1 MIPDTKCTSTTLNQL
16 LSIPSNRVCADCHSI
31 LVDAS
36 QVFVSFP
43 QHDTDDDNSIL
54 YDEEEEGRTVP
65 DPADEAADRV
75 AFMGVLICSLCADA
89 HDLLLYQH
97 VPRPPPALL
106 PYIHNQRAAQTLE
119 AYYNPSILPRPS
131 SDCSKAERWLFVRAK
146 YEALAFCLPP
156 TQHHVMAKQAWTN
169 ILQRH
174 HWDQQF
180 PQLCHLE
187 SSFSRSTH
195 LYTTT
200 HAQNTDLQRNRLVRY
215 FCVLTPSETLD
226 TLLMTMNLK
235 QNHHHTQS
243 PHPEQIFLA
252 PQVADCF
259 PEPEDDFP
267 SHLGLLVFPQ
277 GCHARTRRSPPS
289 FFTFCVTTGTG
300 ERLYGAVLQV
310 YDDVHDAQHLY
321 NIWESAS
328 LHPPRKDHPPN
339 KSNQPPQE
347 LFFPKCLVL
356 LSYHP
361 YWDLFRKFLCLIYRV
376 ALTPA
381 PLPLERYIAHFVAQV
396 PIPPPNVQIQLSYT
410 AAAPPW
416 TILQSGRW
424 PLREFSFQPL
434 FSCLRIS
441 HILIVWG
448 CLLREQK
455 VVLCT
460 QQESSS
466 LLTPVAEAL
475 ICLLYP
481 FQWQGVYLPVMPKHM
496 AELLE
501 APVPFLLGLQGPLPT
516 NRPQDD
522 DIVWVGLDTDQVI
535 LGGGCGGLPAL
546 PERDANKLKHR
557 LLNCA
562 AGLYMP
568 FSPVDDSMSVNSGS
582 KLRSSYSN
590 AMGFRY
596 AQCLPVELI
605 SNRSQTREEILS
617 SINRAY
623 RDAELYQPVRLIE
636 QGAMSIS
643 TSSPRATV
651 SPSVKSSLSSSRFP
665 RKRRA
670 RSKTGSFGN
679 SSPRNVDDSNLFSLQ
694 DPDGFCSSDIRSS
707 FFKFF
712 VSVFRD
718 YRQFIRPDE
727 ETFQYNAFVASL
739 SINAKQQNYVKSVLN
754 TQLFSSFLQECH
766 QEPPSPHVQFLDD
779 AIQAKSVYM
788 KRVLQRQMS
797 NHSSSYLPNE
807 LEHALHETYTPP
819 PPSHIGLPE
828 DQSNWQ
834 YASFPTLDLSL
845 IGPLRAPRQF
855 DYSANTRSAAISGDG
870 LIAGL
875 HPWQNYSQR
884 LFQQAAQ
891 KQPFSVM
898 ARLEQALG
906 TMMAPFG
913 PSPTA
918 RSLRGLQRGHASSN
932 LSFQRKTESQEMIW
946 NTRRKQS
953 ILIGIFMAL
962 QRHGRLYISKKQNH
976 QLTELRA
983 LSLEAT
989 APMAMNPDVGAHVL
1003 QHFFRGVLLKKQF
1016 RTTRWLASLI
1026 TARIRGRK
1034 VRIAY
1039 NWLKKAIARIQAHV
1053 RGLLLR
1059 KQLFRTVLPRRIH
1072 VYRKCVFE
1080 LWKHDHTPLTH
1091 RTLVWSCSSG
1101 RLLLQHAFLE
1111 EELRRLWNN
1120 LHRSTDLF
1128 VSKKVRPNDRFDD
1141 ELLNLQL
1148 GLKMELYWMA
1158 RQVCVSSDYMDIPKN
1173 TRSSREATERL
1184 QIYERLVLKD
1194 DDEMLKTFCRDL
1206 GCPTKMRYKKT
1217 WLAQN
1222 VWQSFTMATSSAQL
1236 MKGLFPELNG
1246 SADIYLIPPS
1256 RKSLKRIPADP
1267 SVSLPPNLPNWSRR
1281 VQQNVV
1287 EVARLGLLQHYW
1299 TPRGRCLKKLAD
1311 RWIDVVMEHQ
1321 HISSAIEAR
1330 VFLMKRELKPNSRF

>member
-1 MIPDTKCTSTTLNQL
+1 MIPDTNSTSTTLNQL

-43 QHDTDDDNSIL
+43 QQDTDDDNSIL
-54 YDEEEEGRTVP
+54 VEEGSEVP

-75 AFMGVLICSLCADA
+75 AFTGVLICSLCADA

-97 VPRPPPALL
+97 VPRPPPAIL

-156 TQHHVMAKQAWTN
+156 TQHHVMAKQAWKN

-174 HWDQQF
+174 HWNQQF
-180 PQLCHLE
+180 PQLSHLE

-195 LYTTT
+195 QYTTT
-200 HAQNTDLQRNRLVRY
+200 HTHNNDLQKNRLVRY

-226 TLLMTMNLK
+226 TVLMTMDLK
-235 QNHHHTQS
+235 QNHHAQP

-277 GCHARTRRSPPS
+277 GCHARTRRLSPS

-321 NIWESAS
+321 DIWERSS
-328 LHPPRKDHPPN
+328 LHPPRKHRPPT
-339 KSNQPPQE
+339 KSNQPTQE

-361 YWDLFRKFLCLIYRV
+361 YWDLFRKFLRLIYRV

-410 AAAPPW
+410 STTAPW
-416 TILQSGRW
+416 TISQSARW
-424 PLREFSFQPL
+424 PLRDFSFQPL

-460 QQESSS
+460 QQESNS

-475 ICLLYP
+475 LSLLYP

-496 AELLE
+496 VELLE
-501 APVPFLLGLQGPLPT
+501 APVPFLLGLQGTLPT

-522 DIVWVGLDTDQVI
+522 DIVWVGLDTDQVV

-546 PERDANKLKHR
+546 PERDANKLKGR

-568 FSPVDDSMSVNSGS
+568 FSSVDDSGSVSSGS
-582 KLRSSYSN
+582 KFRSSYGN

-596 AQCLPVELI
+596 AQCLPAELI
-605 SNRSQTREEILS
+605 SNRSLTREEILS

-623 RDAELYQPVRLIE
+623 RDAELYQPVRLVE

-643 TSSPRATV
+643 SSSPRATAP
-651 SPSVKSSLSSSRFP
+651 PSVKSSLSSSRFP

-670 RSKTGSFGN
+670 RSKMGSSGN
-679 SSPRNVDDSNLFSLQ
+679 SSPRNVDNSDLFSLQ
-694 DPDGFCSSDIRSS
+694 DPDVFCSSDIRSS

-718 YRQFIRPDE
+718 YRQFIRPGE
-727 ETFQYNAFVASL
+727 ESFQYNAFVASL

-766 QEPPSPHVQFLDD
+766 QEPPSPSVQFFDD
-779 AIQAKSVYM
+779 SIRAKSVYM

-797 NHSSSYLPNE
+797 NNSSSYLPDE
-807 LEHALHETYTPP
+807 LEQVLLETYTPP

-828 DQSNWQ
+828 DQSTWQ
-834 YASFPTLDLSL
+834 YASFPSLDLSL
-845 IGPLRAPRQF
+845 IGPLRATRHF
-855 DYSANTRSAAISGDG
+855 DYSASTRSAAISGDG
-870 LIAGL
+870 STGL

-891 KQPFSVM
+891 KQPFSVIS
-898 ARLEQALG
+898 RLEQALG

-918 RSLRGLQRGHASSN
+918 RSLRGLQRSQASSN
-932 LSFQRKTESQEMIW
+932 LSFQRNTESQEMIW

-953 ILIGIFMAL
+953 ILIGIFMEL
-962 QRHGRLYISKKQNH
+962 QRHGRLYISKKQNR
-976 QLTELRA
+976 LTDLRT
-983 LSLEAT
+983 LPLEAM
-989 APMAMNPDVGAHVL
+989 APMAMNHDIGAHVL

-1016 RTTRWLASLI
+1016 RTTRWLVSQIA
-1026 TARIRGRK
+1026 AHMRGRK

-1039 NWLKKAIARIQAHV
+1039 GWLKKALARIQAHV
-1053 RGLLLR
+1053 RGQFLR
-1059 KQLFRTVLPRRIH
+1059 KQLFRTVLPRRIQ

-1080 LWKHDHTPLTH
+1080 LWKYDHTPLTH

-1111 EELRRLWNN
+1111 EELRRLWSN
-1120 LHRSTDLF
+1120 LHQGTDLF
-1128 VSKKVRPNDRFDD
+1128 VPSKDRPIDRFDD
-1141 ELLNLQL
+1141 EQLNLKL
-1148 GLKMELYWMA
+1148 GLKMELYRLA
-1158 RQVCVSSDYMDIPKN
+1158 RQVRVSCDYMDAPKY

-1194 DDEMLKTFCRDL
+1194 DDDMLKTFCRDL

-1217 WLAQN
+1217 WLALN
-1222 VWQSFTMATSSAQL
+1222 VCKSSPRASSYCFT
-1236 MKGLFPELNG
+1236 
-1246 SADIYLIPPS
+1246 
-1256 RKSLKRIPADP
+1256 
-1267 SVSLPPNLPNWSRR
+1267 
-1281 VQQNVV
+1281 
-1287 EVARLGLLQHYW
+1287 RL
-1299 TPRGRCLKKLAD
+1299 
-1311 RWIDVVMEHQ
+1311 
-1321 HISSAIEAR
+1321 
-1330 VFLMKRELKPNSRF
+1330 

>member
-1 MIPDTKCTSTTLNQL
+1 MIPDTSSTSATLNQL

-43 QHDTDDDNSIL
+43 RHDTDDDNSIL
-54 YDEEEEGRTVP
+54 VEEGSTVP

-75 AFMGVLICSLCADA
+75 AFTGVLICSLCADA

-97 VPRPPPALL
+97 VPRPPPAML

-156 TQHHVMAKQAWTN
+156 TQHHDMAKQAWKN

-174 HWDQQF
+174 HWDQQY

-195 LYTTT
+195 QYTTT
-200 HAQNTDLQRNRLVRY
+200 HTQNTDLQKNRLVRY

-226 TLLMTMNLK
+226 TVLMTMNLK
-235 QNHHHTQS
+235 QNHQTQP

-277 GCHARTRRSPPS
+277 GCHARVCRSPPS

-321 NIWESAS
+321 DIWESAS
-328 LHPPRKDHPPN
+328 LHPPRKHHLPT
-339 KSNQPPQE
+339 KLKQPLQE
-347 LFFPKCLVL
+347 LFLPKCLVL

-396 PIPPPNVQIQLSYT
+396 PIPPPHVQIQLSYT
-410 AAAPPW
+410 TAAPPW
-416 TILQSGRW
+416 TISPSGRW
-424 PLREFSFQPL
+424 PLRDFSFQPL

-460 QQESSS
+460 QQENSS

-475 ICLLYP
+475 LSLLYP

-496 AELLE
+496 VELLE

-546 PERDANKLKHR
+546 PERDANKLKDR

-568 FSPVDDSMSVNSGS
+568 CGCMDDSGSVFPGS
-582 KLRSSYSN
+582 KFRSSYGN
-590 AMGFRY
+590 GMGFRY
-596 AQCLPVELI
+596 AQFLPVELL
-605 SNRSQTREEILS
+605 SNRSQTREEILG

-623 RDAELYQPVRLIE
+623 RDVELYQPVRLIE
-636 QGAMSIS
+636 QGAMSI
-643 TSSPRATV
+643 TASSPRATA
-651 SPSVKSSLSSSRFP
+651 SPSAKSSLSSSRFP

-670 RSKTGSFGN
+670 RSKTGSSVN
-679 SSPRNVDDSNLFSLQ
+679 TSPRNNVEDSDLFSLQ

-727 ETFQYNAFVASL
+727 ESFQYSAFVASL
-739 SINAKQQNYVKSVLN
+739 SVNAKQQNYVKSVLD

-766 QEPPSPHVQFLDD
+766 QEPPSPRVQFLDE
-779 AIQAKSVYM
+779 AIRAKSVYM

-797 NHSSSYLPNE
+797 NQSSSYLPNE
-807 LEHALHETYTPP
+807 LEQVLLETYTPP
-819 PPSHIGLPE
+819 PPSHIGLPA
-828 DQSNWQ
+828 DQSTWQ

-845 IGPLRAPRQF
+845 IGPLQAPRQF

-870 LIAGL
+870 LIADL

-906 TMMAPFG
+906 NMMAPFG

-918 RSLRGLQRGHASSN
+918 RSLRGLQRRNASSN
-932 LSFQRKTESQEMIW
+932 LSFQRNTESQEMIW

-953 ILIGIFMAL
+953 ILLGIFMEL
-962 QRHGRLYISKKQNH
+962 QRHGRLYISNKKNRQ
-976 QLTELRA
+976 TESRA
-983 LSLEAT
+983 F
-989 APMAMNPDVGAHVL
+989 PMGKMASKAMSPDVGAHTL
-1003 QHFFRGVLLKKQF
+1003 QHFFRGVVLKKHL
-1016 RTTRWLASLI
+1016 RTTRWLAS
-1026 TARIRGRK
+1026 RIAAHVRGRK

-1039 NWLKKAIARIQAHV
+1039 EWLKKALTRIQACM
-1053 RGLLLR
+1053 RGRLLR
-1059 KQLFRTVLPRRIH
+1059 KQLFRTVLPRRIQ

-1128 VSKKVRPNDRFDD
+1128 VSNKSRPIDRFDD
-1141 ELLNLQL
+1141 EQLNLEL
-1148 GLKMELYWMA
+1148 GLKMELYRMA
-1158 RQVCVSSDYMDIPKN
+1158 RQVRVSCEYTDVPKYA
-1173 TRSSREATERL
+1173 RSSREATERL
-1184 QIYERLVLKD
+1184 QVYERLVLKD
-1194 DDEMLKTFCRDL
+1194 DDELLKTFCRDL

-1222 VWQSFTMATSSAQL
+1222 VCKSHHAHHVTATHLCLTLDSTRAIVYD
-1236 MKGLFPELNG
+1236 GCLFGPIDEG
-1246 SADIYLIPPS
+1246 T
-1256 RKSLKRIPADP
+1256 
-1267 SVSLPPNLPNWSRR
+1267 VS
-1281 VQQNVV
+1281 
-1287 EVARLGLLQHYW
+1287 
-1299 TPRGRCLKKLAD
+1299 
-1311 RWIDVVMEHQ
+1311 
-1321 HISSAIEAR
+1321 
-1330 VFLMKRELKPNSRF
+1330 